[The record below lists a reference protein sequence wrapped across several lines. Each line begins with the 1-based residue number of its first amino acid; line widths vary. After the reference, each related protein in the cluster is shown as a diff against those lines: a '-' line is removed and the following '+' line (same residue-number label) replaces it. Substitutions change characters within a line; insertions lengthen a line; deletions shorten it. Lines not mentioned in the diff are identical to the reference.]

1 MPFADISQNASV
13 NLSTSEYGTPRLVNI
28 KIVLCLYVKIG
39 RVTCDFQKMYCVYNI
54 NIFGIETCI
63 WVSRL
68 DYFCVT
74 EYFRNLSNIR
84 RMDQSRSQSMSHL
97 NSPSISR
104 LTNQSSNLTP
114 SKSSDSMMGKIG
126 SYIFNWW
133 FIKFTFYYDW
143 PNQAFVL
150 SKVALRTW
158 GEMIFDELT
167 ICFIFELTN

>member
-1 MPFADISQNASV
+1 MHSNCFSFSRDMRPLLFFFFVSMITAKSEEAAWLVKQTVFVRSIAFS
-13 NLSTSEYGTPRLVNI
+13 STT
-28 KIVLCLYVKIG
+28 K
-39 RVTCDFQKMYCVYNI
+39 
-54 NIFGIETCI
+54 
-63 WVSRL
+63 
-68 DYFCVT
+68 
-74 EYFRNLSNIR
+74 YFRNLSNIR

-104 LTNQSSNLTP
+104 LTNQSSSLTP

-143 PNQAFVL
+143 PNLALNL

-158 GEMIFDELT
+158 EEMIFDELT